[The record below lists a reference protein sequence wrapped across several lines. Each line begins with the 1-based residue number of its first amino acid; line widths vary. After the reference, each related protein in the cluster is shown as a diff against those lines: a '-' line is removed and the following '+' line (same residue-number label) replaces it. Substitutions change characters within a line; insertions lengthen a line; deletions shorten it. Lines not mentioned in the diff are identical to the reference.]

1 MHILLVSCLQLNS
14 HIHHTLIELNRAK
27 FIWTISSLK
36 YIGYTKIHMS
46 LKLYI
51 ISLTV
56 SLLVASGFGIIEYA
70 SGQANITV
78 PQPRELQA
86 NASQINASQINA
98 SQINA
103 SQINAS
109 QILGNGSA
117 GNMSNPCD
125 PSYPDFCV
133 TTYSANLTCTDIP
146 YRNFTV
152 LAPDTFGLDSDGDGF
167 GCENSNVAFVNSS
180 TTNKSIIVNTTLP
193 R

>member
-1 MHILLVSCLQLNS
+1 
-14 HIHHTLIELNRAK
+14 
-27 FIWTISSLK
+27 
-36 YIGYTKIHMS
+36 MS

-51 ISLTV
+51 FSLTV
-56 SLLVASGFGIIEYA
+56 SLLFASGIGIIDYA
-70 SGQANITV
+70 SGQVNITV

-86 NASQINASQINA
+86 NASQINASEINA
-98 SQINA
+98 SQI
-103 SQINAS
+103 Q
-109 QILGNGSA
+109 GNGSA

-133 TTYSANLTCTDIP
+133 TTYSTNLTCTDIP

>member
-1 MHILLVSCLQLNS
+1 
-14 HIHHTLIELNRAK
+14 
-27 FIWTISSLK
+27 
-36 YIGYTKIHMS
+36 MS

-51 ISLTV
+51 FSLTV
-56 SLLVASGFGIIEYA
+56 SLLFASGIGIIDYA
-70 SGQANITV
+70 SGQVNITV

-86 NASQINASQINA
+86 NASQINASEINA
-98 SQINA
+98 SQI
-103 SQINAS
+103 Q
-109 QILGNGSA
+109 GNGSA

-133 TTYSANLTCTDIP
+133 TIYSANLTCTDIP

>member
-1 MHILLVSCLQLNS
+1 M
-14 HIHHTLIELNRAK
+14 
-27 FIWTISSLK
+27 
-36 YIGYTKIHMS
+36 G

-51 ISLTV
+51 FSLTV
-56 SLLVASGFGIIEYA
+56 SLLFASGIIDYA
-70 SGQANITV
+70 SGQVNITV

-86 NASQINASQINA
+86 NASQINASEINA
-98 SQINA
+98 SQI
-103 SQINAS
+103 Q
-109 QILGNGSA
+109 GNGSA

-133 TTYSANLTCTDIP
+133 TIYSANLTCTDIP

>member
-1 MHILLVSCLQLNS
+1 
-14 HIHHTLIELNRAK
+14 
-27 FIWTISSLK
+27 
-36 YIGYTKIHMS
+36 MS

-51 ISLTV
+51 VSLTV
-56 SLLVASGFGIIEYA
+56 SLLFASGFGIIDYA
-70 SGQANITV
+70 SGQVNITV

-86 NASQINASQINA
+86 NASQINASQI
-98 SQINA
+98 Q
-103 SQINAS
+103 
-109 QILGNGSA
+109 GNGSA

-125 PSYPDFCV
+125 PSYSDFCV

>member
-1 MHILLVSCLQLNS
+1 
-14 HIHHTLIELNRAK
+14 
-27 FIWTISSLK
+27 
-36 YIGYTKIHMS
+36 MS
-46 LKLYI
+46 LKQFI
-51 ISLTV
+51 FSLTV
-56 SLLVASGFGIIEYA
+56 SLLFASGFGIIDNA
-70 SGQANITV
+70 SGQVNITV

-98 SQINA
+98 SQI
-103 SQINAS
+103 Q
-109 QILGNGSA
+109 GNGSA
-117 GNMSNPCD
+117 GNMSNRCD

-167 GCENSNVAFVNSS
+167 GCENSNVDFVNSS

>member
-1 MHILLVSCLQLNS
+1 
-14 HIHHTLIELNRAK
+14 
-27 FIWTISSLK
+27 
-36 YIGYTKIHMS
+36 MS

-51 ISLTV
+51 FSLTV
-56 SLLVASGFGIIEYA
+56 SLLFASGFGIIDYA
-70 SGQANITV
+70 NGQVNITV

-109 QILGNGSA
+109 QIQGNGSA

>member
-1 MHILLVSCLQLNS
+1 
-14 HIHHTLIELNRAK
+14 
-27 FIWTISSLK
+27 
-36 YIGYTKIHMS
+36 MS

-51 ISLTV
+51 LSLTV
-56 SLLVASGFGIIEYA
+56 SLLFASGFGIIDNA
-70 SGQANITV
+70 SGQVNITV

-86 NASQINASQINA
+86 NASQINASQI
-98 SQINA
+98 Q
-103 SQINAS
+103 
-109 QILGNGSA
+109 GNGSA

>member
-1 MHILLVSCLQLNS
+1 
-14 HIHHTLIELNRAK
+14 
-27 FIWTISSLK
+27 
-36 YIGYTKIHMS
+36 MS

-51 ISLTV
+51 FSLTV
-56 SLLVASGFGIIEYA
+56 SLLFASGFGIIDYA
-70 SGQANITV
+70 SGQVNITV

-109 QILGNGSA
+109 QINASQINASQINASQIQGNGSA

>member
-1 MHILLVSCLQLNS
+1 
-14 HIHHTLIELNRAK
+14 
-27 FIWTISSLK
+27 
-36 YIGYTKIHMS
+36 MS

-51 ISLTV
+51 FSLTA
-56 SLLVASGFGIIEYA
+56 SLLFASGFGIIDYA
-70 SGQANITV
+70 SGQVNITV

-86 NASQINASQINA
+86 NVSQINASQI
-98 SQINA
+98 Q
-103 SQINAS
+103 
-109 QILGNGSA
+109 GNGSA

>member
-1 MHILLVSCLQLNS
+1 
-14 HIHHTLIELNRAK
+14 
-27 FIWTISSLK
+27 
-36 YIGYTKIHMS
+36 MS
-46 LKLYI
+46 LKLCI
-51 ISLTV
+51 FSLTV
-56 SLLVASGFGIIEYA
+56 SLLFASGFGIIDYA

-86 NASQINASQINA
+86 
-98 SQINA
+98 NA

>member
-1 MHILLVSCLQLNS
+1 
-14 HIHHTLIELNRAK
+14 
-27 FIWTISSLK
+27 
-36 YIGYTKIHMS
+36 MS

-51 ISLTV
+51 VSLTV
-56 SLLVASGFGIIEYA
+56 SLLFASGFGIIDYA
-70 SGQANITV
+70 SGQVNITV

-86 NASQINASQINA
+86 NASQINASQI
-98 SQINA
+98 Q
-103 SQINAS
+103 
-109 QILGNGSA
+109 GNGSA

-125 PSYPDFCV
+125 PSYSDFCV

-167 GCENSNVAFVNSS
+167 GCENSNVAFVNAS

>member
-1 MHILLVSCLQLNS
+1 
-14 HIHHTLIELNRAK
+14 
-27 FIWTISSLK
+27 
-36 YIGYTKIHMS
+36 MS
-46 LKLYI
+46 LKLYVF
-51 ISLTV
+51 SLTV
-56 SLLVASGFGIIEYA
+56 SLLFASGFGIIDYA
-70 SGQANITV
+70 SGQVNITV

-86 NASQINASQINA
+86 NASQINASQI
-98 SQINA
+98 Q
-103 SQINAS
+103 
-109 QILGNGSA
+109 GNGSA

>member
-1 MHILLVSCLQLNS
+1 MNWIVPNS
-14 HIHHTLIELNRAK
+14 FRPV
-27 FIWTISSLK
+27 SSLK
-36 YIGYTKIHMS
+36 YLGNAKIHMS
-46 LKLYI
+46 LNLYI
-51 ISLTV
+51 LSLTV
-56 SLLVASGFGIIEYA
+56 SLLFGSSFGIIDYA
-70 SGQANITV
+70 SGQVNTTV
-78 PQPRELQA
+78 PQPQELQINA
-86 NASQINASQINA
+86 SQMNASQINASQI
-98 SQINA
+98 Q
-103 SQINAS
+103 
-109 QILGNGSA
+109 GNGSA

-167 GCENSNVAFVNSS
+167 GCENSNVAFVNST

>member
-1 MHILLVSCLQLNS
+1 
-14 HIHHTLIELNRAK
+14 
-27 FIWTISSLK
+27 
-36 YIGYTKIHMS
+36 MS
-46 LKLYI
+46 LKQFI
-51 ISLTV
+51 FSLTV
-56 SLLVASGFGIIEYA
+56 SLLFASGFGIIDNA
-70 SGQANITV
+70 SGQVNITV

-86 NASQINASQINA
+86 NASQINASEINA
-98 SQINA
+98 SQIV
-103 SQINAS
+103 
-109 QILGNGSA
+109 GNGSA

-180 TTNKSIIVNTTLP
+180 TTNKSIIANTTLP